1 MQFMWVPVSE
11 CVYVFERERENWYS
25 ADLQISTFILSM
37 NNSDVQIKISI
48 LNYSFDMNKV
58 NTFQ

>member
-11 CVYVFERERENWYS
+11 CVYVFERENWYS
-25 ADLQISTFILSM
+25 ADQQISTFILSM